1 MFQISGWWYT
11 YPSEK
16 YEVSWGD
23 EISNIWKKNMFQT
36 TKQQYFDGYKRLY
49 FIVAINY
56 SIHDVISLT
65 YNCYTKGHNCKRS
78 LYCRKPK
85 IIG

>member
-1 MFQISGWWYT
+1 
-11 YPSEK
+11 
-16 YEVSWGD
+16 
-23 EISNIWKKNMFQT
+23 MFQT
-36 TKQQYFDGYKRLY
+36 TKQQYFDGYERLY

-78 LYCRKPK
+78 LYCRKQK